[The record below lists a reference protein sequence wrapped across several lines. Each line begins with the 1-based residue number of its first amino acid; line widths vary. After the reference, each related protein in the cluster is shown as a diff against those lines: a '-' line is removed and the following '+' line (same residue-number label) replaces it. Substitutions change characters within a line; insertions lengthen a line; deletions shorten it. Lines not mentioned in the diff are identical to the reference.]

1 MPQSPGANCACSSC
15 PCPCWKPKSPNASPS
30 PNRCSRP
37 NPSRNTRQT
46 ARLPTRSI
54 PFNWPKAN
62 LPISRNKRWKTTLWP
77 CSSPESCPANP
88 WTPSTKAGSGQPRS
102 GARSQNREGTP
113 LPNFWISEQDK
124 TIQSC
129 YPTLQWRIGNPAV
142 LTSYANSGQRRPI
155 RPRAARLATGLQT
168 CGSRLRK
175 NTRDPHLPVM
185 RVTMATTL
193 HSGVYPPP
201 GASRWLN
208 RANPPA
214 SIRRAPRSSL
224 PSEKWA
230 VLQHTPSV

>member
-1 MPQSPGANCACSSC
+1 MPAQAAPARAG
-15 PCPCWKPKSPNASPS
+15 
-30 PNRCSRP
+30 NR
-37 NPSRNTRQT
+37 NH
-46 ARLPTRSI
+46 PTRRLRRIDAPGPIHRGIRAGQPGCPRDRFLSI
-54 PFNWPKAN
+54 GQRLTFLSAA
-62 LPISRNKRWKTTLWP
+62 NKRWKTTLWP
-77 CSSPESCPANP
+77 CSSPDSCPANP
-88 WTPSTKAGSGQPRS
+88 WTPSPKAGSGQPRS
-102 GARSQNREGTP
+102 GARSRNREGTP

-129 YPTLQWRIGNPAV
+129 YPTLQWRIGIPAIP
-142 LTSYANSGQRRPI
+142 TSYANSGQRRPI

-214 SIRRAPRSSL
+214 SICRAPRSSL

-230 VLQHTPSV
+230 VL